1 MTVKE
6 CMNRKIPESFGGS
19 GFFTYLCRVNSMMNK
34 IRMALLLC
42 VLAVAS
48 AATVWADTQRD
59 DTLRAGTQNCAM
71 VHIVPERLPDLNIPR
86 TGHSTFYVNGEL
98 TVTGGHTTNF
108 VPTQTAEYFADGE
121 WHQLPMA
128 YCHDN
133 GFAVVMGEEKEVII
147 GGGHSEP
154 LGIGQT
160 FMLERYTPATHS
172 FEGFGCL
179 DRRRVL
185 ANGILLD
192 DGRVIIT
199 GNHYTN
205 DDIACY
211 DGRSQV
217 QQVKGVAQGR
227 SNPYILKTAKDN
239 AIIIRSHNIYQ
250 ALLDTIWADQ
260 VSGDAFRVPFLE
272 QWPLLYFD
280 QPFSSDDCSI
290 GEYSYLLTATDRNGQ
305 LVIVQATFNNKQET
319 IDYKRESF
327 SLLPTVC
334 PIPMQTTL
342 GPVFYKGPII
352 IDKKHQRGY
361 VIGVDSLHTRQYVL
375 AVDYAQEPAG
385 LTLYYTDTLE
395 YATITIPIVT
405 PEGDLILAGGI
416 HKDNYKPVSNVWLYH
431 FATEVQAQ
439 TSGNVTSKIPNIPS
453 AAWLWALVAVVVAIA
468 IAVLVYIY
476 KVRRMERSCQQVPDE
491 ELMMRILQVIEQ
503 DNRYLKSLRLSD
515 IASEL
520 GVSVATISDCLSSC
534 RGCTLAQL
542 LAEYRV
548 RHAQKL
554 ITDNPDL
561 KLAVIIAKSGFTS
574 ESTFFRTFKAVTGK
588 SPKEWLSQCASN

>member
-1 MTVKE
+1 
-6 CMNRKIPESFGGS
+6 
-19 GFFTYLCRVNSMMNK
+19 
-34 IRMALLLC
+34 
-42 VLAVAS
+42 
-48 AATVWADTQRD
+48 
-59 DTLRAGTQNCAM
+59 M
-71 VHIVPERLPDLNIPR
+71 VRIVPERLPDLNIPR
-86 TGHSTFYVNGEL
+86 SGHSIFYANGEL
-98 TVTGGHTTNF
+98 TVAGGHTTNF

-133 GFAVVMGEEKEVII
+133 GFAVVMGEGKEVII
-147 GGGHSEP
+147 GGGHAEP

-185 ANGILLD
+185 ASGIQLD
-192 DGRVIIT
+192 DGRVIIA

-217 QQVKGVAQGR
+217 QWVKGVTQGR

-239 AIIIRSHNIYQ
+239 AIILRSHDIYQ
-250 ALLDTIWADQ
+250 APLDTIWADQ
-260 VSGDAFRVPFLE
+260 VSGNAFRVQLLE

-280 QPFSSDDCSI
+280 LPFSSDACSI
-290 GEYSYLLTATDRNGQ
+290 GEYSYLLTAIRPTPDPS
-305 LVIVQATFNNKQET
+305 LF
-319 IDYKRESF
+319 REGSKEGPILNREEAGLGLILMSDTCF
-327 SLLPTVC
+327 SLLPTAT
-334 PIPMQTTL
+334 PIPMQCEF
-342 GPVFYKGPII
+342 GPIFYKGPII

-361 VIGVDSLHTRQYVL
+361 VIGVDSIPTRQYVL

-395 YATITIPIVT
+395 YATITIPVVT

-416 HKDNYKPVSNVWLYH
+416 QKDNYKPVSAVWLYH
-431 FATEVQAQ
+431 FATRPTPDPSLLREGSEVAVSLLRKW
-439 TSGNVTSKIPNIPS
+439 SG
-453 AAWLWALVAVVVAIA
+453 VAVVVAIA
-468 IAVLVYIY
+468 IAVLAYIY
-476 KVRRMERSCQQVPDE
+476 MVHRKKRPERQVSDD
-491 ELMMRILQVIEQ
+491 ELMERILQLIEE
-503 DNRYLKSLRLSD
+503 DNRYLKNLRQSD
-515 IASEL
+515 IAAEL
-520 GVSVATISDCLSSC
+520 GVSVAAITECISNN

-554 ITDNPDL
+554 ITDNPEL

-588 SPKEWLSQCASN
+588 SPKEWLLDQ